1 MHRAQRRT
9 GVSPVYQSINDYLVT
24 TKLIGRVK
32 KERKIKLMGKSYKE
46 AGVDIDLANQI
57 VKEIKPLIGKT
68 SIPGVLSGIGGFGGL
83 FSLAEQ
89 KYKEPVLVSSTDG
102 VGTKLKIAFTLNKHN
117 TVGIDLVAMS
127 VNDIITC
134 GAKPLFFLDYISISK
149 LSKKV
154 VVELIKG
161 ITKGCKMVGCALLGG
176 ETAEMPGFYPE
187 GEYDLAGFAVGVVE
201 KSKIIDGRKIKE
213 GDSVIGIASNGLHSN
228 GFSLV
233 RKVLMEDKKYE
244 LAEKLTVLKRTLGEE
259 LLQPTRI
266 YVKPVLYLLEKYKVL
281 GIAHITGGGLLE
293 NIPRILPEGVS
304 VQINQNSWPKPPI
317 FPLIQKEGEISDE
330 EMYRTFNMGIGM
342 ALIIRP
348 DKTEKII
355 DELKRMNFP
364 SYLIGRVVK
373 RETKV
378 PGTFVSLFEG
388 ERVND

>member
-1 MHRAQRRT
+1 
-9 GVSPVYQSINDYLVT
+9 
-24 TKLIGRVK
+24 
-32 KERKIKLMGKSYKE
+32 MGKSYKD
-46 AGVDIDLANQI
+46 AGVNIDLANQI
-57 VKEIKPLIGKT
+57 VKEIKPLISKT

-83 FSLAEQ
+83 FSLAGQ

-102 VGTKLKIAFTLNKHN
+102 VGTKLKISFVLNKHN

-161 ITKGCKMVGCALLGG
+161 ITEGCKKAGCALLGG

-213 GDSVIGIASNGLHSN
+213 GDSVIGISSNGLHSN

-233 RKVLMEDKKYE
+233 RKVLLEDEKYNLEKTIPSLKK
-244 LAEKLTVLKRTLGEE
+244 TLGEE
-259 LLQPTRI
+259 LLTPTRI
-266 YVKPVLYLLEKYKVL
+266 YVKPVLHLLKKYKIL

-304 VQINQNSWPKPPI
+304 VKIDRESWSTPSV
-317 FPLIQKEGEISDE
+317 FSLIQKEGKISDE
-330 EMYRTFNMGIGM
+330 EMYRIFNMGIGM
-342 ALIIRP
+342 ALIVKP
-348 DKTEKII
+348 DRTEQII
-355 DELKRMNFP
+355 NELKQLNFP
-364 SYLIGRVVK
+364 SYIIGRVVK

-378 PGTFVSLFEG
+378 PGTFVSLF
-388 ERVND
+388 

>member
-1 MHRAQRRT
+1 
-9 GVSPVYQSINDYLVT
+9 
-24 TKLIGRVK
+24 
-32 KERKIKLMGKSYKE
+32 MGKSYKE

-83 FSLAEQ
+83 FSLTGQ

-127 VNDIITC
+127 VNDIVTC

-161 ITKGCKMVGCALLGG
+161 ITEGCKMAECALLGG

-201 KSKIIDGRKIKE
+201 KSKIIDGRKIRE
-213 GDSVIGIASNGLHSN
+213 GDSIIGIASNGLHSN
-228 GFSLV
+228 GFSLA
-233 RKVLMEDKKYE
+233 RKVLLEEKRYDLEKTAPSLKK
-244 LAEKLTVLKRTLGEE
+244 TLGEE
-259 LLQPTRI
+259 LLAPTRI
-266 YVKPVLYLLEKYKVL
+266 YVQPVLHLLEKYKIL

-293 NIPRILPEGVS
+293 NIPRILPKEVS
-304 VQINQNSWPKPPI
+304 VKIDRESWPTPSI
-317 FPLIQKEGEISDE
+317 FSLIQKEGKISDE
-330 EMYRTFNMGIGM
+330 EMYRTFNMGIGI
-342 ALIIRP
+342 ALIVRP
-348 DKTEKII
+348 DKAKEII
-355 DELKRMNFP
+355 KELKQMNFS

-388 ERVND
+388 ERFND

>member
-1 MHRAQRRT
+1 M
-9 GVSPVYQSINDYLVT
+9 
-24 TKLIGRVK
+24 LI
-32 KERKIKLMGKSYKE
+32 KERKIRLMEKSYKD
-46 AGVDIDLANQI
+46 AGVDIGLANQI

-161 ITKGCKMVGCALLGG
+161 ITEGCKMAGCALLGG

-213 GDSVIGIASNGLHSN
+213 GDSVIAIASNGLHSN

-233 RKVLMEDKKYE
+233 RKVLLEEKRYDLEKTVPSLKK
-244 LAEKLTVLKRTLGEE
+244 TLGEE
-259 LLQPTRI
+259 LLTPTRI
-266 YVKPVLYLLEKYKVL
+266 YAKPVLHLLEKYKLL
-281 GIAHITGGGLLE
+281 GIAHITGGGIVE
-293 NIPRILPEGVS
+293 NIPRILPEEVS
-304 VQINQNSWPKPPI
+304 VQIDQKSWPKPPI
-317 FPLIQKEGEISDE
+317 FSLIQKEGKISDE

-342 ALIIRP
+342 ALIVRP

-378 PGTFVSLFEG
+378 PGTFVSLFKG

>member
-1 MHRAQRRT
+1 M
-9 GVSPVYQSINDYLVT
+9 
-24 TKLIGRVK
+24 
-32 KERKIKLMGKSYKE
+32 
-46 AGVDIDLANQI
+46 ANQI

-161 ITKGCKMVGCALLGG
+161 ITEGCKMASCALLGG

-201 KSKIIDGRKIKE
+201 RSKIIDGRKIKE

-233 RKVLMEDKKYE
+233 RKVLLEDKKYE

-304 VQINQNSWPKPPI
+304 VQINQNSWPKPSI

-342 ALIIRP
+342 VLVVRQKKALEILEALRLIDYNSYIIG
-348 DKTEKII
+348 K
-355 DELKRMNFP
+355 
-364 SYLIGRVVK
+364 VVK
-373 RETKV
+373 GNKQIII
-378 PGTFVSLFEG
+378 G
-388 ERVND
+388 